1 MRVARIILFLLA
13 AAPAAL
19 AQCAM
24 CRANTVGLDARGLG
38 ALNAGILVL
47 LVPPVVLVGAIFFI
61 AFRRPEAGECYRDT
75 RGKPQAAGRCCSNPP
90 P

>member
-13 AAPAAL
+13 AAPAAF

-24 CRANTVGLDARGLG
+24 CRANTAGLDARGLG

-47 LVPPVVLVGAIFFI
+47 LVPPVLLVGAIFFM
-61 AFRRPEAGECYRDT
+61 AFRRSDAG
-75 RGKPQAAGRCCSNPP
+75 K
-90 P
+90 